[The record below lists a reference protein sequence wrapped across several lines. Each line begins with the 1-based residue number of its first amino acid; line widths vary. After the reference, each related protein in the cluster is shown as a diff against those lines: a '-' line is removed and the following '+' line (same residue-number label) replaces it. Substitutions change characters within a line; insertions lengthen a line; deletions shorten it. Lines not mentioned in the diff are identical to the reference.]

1 MSSKDLERSAAIYD
15 LKRRAGASEDRAA
28 HKERSGAEPAPKPES
43 EPELI
48 ERALEMDG
56 CCALDRSSIEALEA
70 LLTELDPADDL
81 RLTLSLGDET
91 PVRLGIALA
100 DDSRHGKRRGVLAAG
115 LDFATA
121 LVNTRRQR

>member
-1 MSSKDLERSAAIYD
+1 MSSKDLERSAAIYE

-28 HKERSGAEPAPKPES
+28 HKERSGEPEPKPES

-48 ERALEMDG
+48 ERTLEMEG

-70 LLTELDPADDL
+70 LLTELDPADEL
-81 RLTLSLGDET
+81 RLTLSLGEET

-100 DDSRHGKRRGVLAAG
+100 DESRLGKRRDTLTAG

>member
-1 MSSKDLERSAAIYD
+1 MSSKDLERSAAIYE
-15 LKRRAGASEDRAA
+15 LKRRAGASADRAA
-28 HKERSGAEPAPKPES
+28 HKERSGEPEPKPES

-48 ERALEMDG
+48 ERTLEMEG

-70 LLTELDPADDL
+70 LLTELDPADEL
-81 RLTLSLGDET
+81 CLTLSLGEET

-100 DDSRHGKRRGVLAAG
+100 DESRLGKRRDTLTAG